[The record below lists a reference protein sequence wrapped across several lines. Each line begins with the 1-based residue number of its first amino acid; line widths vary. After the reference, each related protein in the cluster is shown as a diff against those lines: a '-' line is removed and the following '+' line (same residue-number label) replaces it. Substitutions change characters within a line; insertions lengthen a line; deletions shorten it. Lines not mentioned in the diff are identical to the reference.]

1 MIGEEARKASLRQSW
16 TGSQGPEEG
25 QAVLWERGCS
35 LRMHGVCGSTRPPGD
50 HVLPHVCGIVV
61 VGALWRMQ
69 SPDDCPLEPKALEGS
84 EQGQVRQ
91 TPSDAE
97 SSASLC
103 TSAELNLGDRV
114 LGEVEKDS
122 FLTLPGKGALS
133 KPMPSKPSVPT
144 WETIVRSF
152 TVIVQRGHGQLV
164 DILLIGWCGGERE
177 SASSTFWFQLVW
189 DLHVCGQHTIV
200 NC

>member
-1 MIGEEARKASLRQSW
+1 MFPKDAW
-16 TGSQGPEEG
+16 C
-25 QAVLWERGCS
+25 LWEHMATWGPCAPTCVW
-35 LRMHGVCGSTRPPGD
+35 HC
-50 HVLPHVCGIVV
+50 CCW
-61 VGALWRMQ
+61 GALWRMQ
-69 SPDDCPLEPKALEGS
+69 SPDDCPPEPKALEGS
-84 EQGQVRQ
+84 EQGQIRQ
-91 TPSDAE
+91 TPRDAE

-114 LGEVEKDS
+114 LGEVEKNS
-122 FLTLPGKGALS
+122 FLTLPGKGGLS
-133 KPMPSKPSVPT
+133 KPRPSKPTVPT

-152 TVIVQRGHGQLV
+152 TVIVQRGLGQLA
-164 DILLIGWCGGERE
+164 DILLIGWCGGEWE